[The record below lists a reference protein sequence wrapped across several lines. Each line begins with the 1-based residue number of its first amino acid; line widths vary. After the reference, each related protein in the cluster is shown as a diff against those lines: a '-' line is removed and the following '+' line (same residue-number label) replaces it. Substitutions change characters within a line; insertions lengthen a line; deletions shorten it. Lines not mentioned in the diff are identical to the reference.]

1 MSQLPHQH
9 TSHGIEWSTFFQGGT
24 VSELAPGGFRQ
35 GPLQPPHDPDRLSGV
50 VQLSE
55 ATQVT
60 SLTVLLQGRLEHGDG
75 DAEVQVWVG
84 GPRVVVPSVA
94 SNNACWGENNGA
106 LVQEEPS
113 P

>member
-1 MSQLPHQH
+1 MALK
-9 TSHGIEWSTFFQGGT
+9 WSAFSQGGT
-24 VSELAPGGFRQ
+24 VASELAPWDFGQ

-60 SLTVLLQGRLEHGDG
+60 SLTVLLQGWLEHRDG

-84 GPRVVVPSVA
+84 GSRVVVSSVA
-94 SNNACWGENNGA
+94 GDNAYWGESN
-106 LVQEEPS
+106 EERKQ
-113 P
+113 